1 MILML
6 FRYGPKILSLFTG
19 CLLGSVTLLPMSQAV
34 QNSDVAGVVL
44 REASRKH
51 RAFTVFAYTHDNCTS
66 YDETMLKF
74 ADLRTCEGQYL
85 SGVLISLCNESMI
98 CSPVASPSEVCLNI
112 TIDDKCAAIKFPA
125 TEDIVMVPGDV
136 TVMNWTQSG
145 NTSALVVK
153 WNKHMLY
160 KLRLRPFKS
169 PQEYTEIDGFLYQNS
184 SLIFQVE
191 WDNLEYVNY
200 YAYVVLFNYCEDK
213 IAEFQAPDLHYV
225 PEVTQPDKDT
235 PERSWVDPLLI
246 VLAVAVAGVL
256 GTLVCRGRRPGGRL
270 CRSPEGAAASGPPP
284 PVYPTQP
291 PPAAAAP
298 SKAALL
304 VYPKDV
310 IPQAKE
316 LLQELREKSACE
328 ILDLHD
334 VYDFDKLHDSTA
346 WLVRTLRNPAVLK
359 ILVVSE
365 EGKRLQDL
373 HRSSV
378 RIPVQD
384 GDLERFSDAEGG
396 RGSGAGSRSLR
407 QGLEG
412 DLSPLVLPESRNKD
426 CESCPRPGKKGCILP
441 GGSTRNQ
448 RVSDEESSLAEEDA
462 ETALGF
468 LYDYMIR
475 IQESSCLSKNNLVY
489 KAQFADGPLDRVTD
503 CRLFLLP
510 RQTHFLVQAINAFVA
525 GE

>member
-1 MILML
+1 MP
-6 FRYGPKILSLFTG
+6 G
-19 CLLGSVTLLPMSQAV
+19 LPGLNRAGTY
-34 QNSDVAGVVL
+34 DVK
-44 REASRKH
+44 R
-51 RAFTVFAYTHDNCTS
+51 
-66 YDETMLKF
+66 
-74 ADLRTCEGQYL
+74 
-85 SGVLISLCNESMI
+85 
-98 CSPVASPSEVCLNI
+98 
-112 TIDDKCAAIKFPA
+112 
-125 TEDIVMVPGDV
+125 
-136 TVMNWTQSG
+136 
-145 NTSALVVK
+145 
-153 WNKHMLY
+153 
-160 KLRLRPFKS
+160 
-169 PQEYTEIDGFLYQNS
+169 QEYTEIDGFLYQNS

-200 YAYVVLFNYCEDK
+200 YAY
-213 IAEFQAPDLHYV
+213 APDLHYV

-256 GTLVCRGRRPGGRL
+256 GTL
-270 CRSPEGAAASGPPP
+270 
-284 PVYPTQP
+284 
-291 PPAAAAP
+291 
-298 SKAALL
+298 
-304 VYPKDV
+304 
-310 IPQAKE
+310 
-316 LLQELREKSACE
+316 

-365 EGKRLQDL
+365 EGERLQDL

-426 CESCPRPGKKGCILP
+426 CESCPRPVKKGCILP

-448 RVSDEESSLAEEDA
+448 RVSDEESPLAEEDE

-489 KAQFADGPLDRVTD
+489 KAHAQTFISDVWYRFADGPLDRVTD
-503 CRLFLLP
+503 SRLFLLP